1 MDLSKRNRK
10 VAISRW
16 KKVIDKEKK
25 EIFSDKKTIILK
37 ASLCGF
43 LAGDGSVQA
52 RNLGSRIK
60 YQIDFFPDD
69 KIMLDRYMVDI
80 KEVYNKVPNIKTKGK
95 MFTVR
100 ISSKTIGEDLLKEA
114 RFGLKT
120 WEVPANLVSN
130 IKAKK
135 SWLKAFFSAEGYVN
149 QKSIKIQTVNKEG
162 MLQVSKLLTDFSIN
176 HKFYNYLPKN
186 KLHSKVYIIMI
197 FRKEERKRFYDK
209 IGFWHSKK
217 MEILKRSISN

>member
-1 MDLSKRNRK
+1 MDRSEWNKK

-16 KKVIDKEKK
+16 KRVMLKEREKIVHDKV
-25 EIFSDKKTIILK
+25 SK
-37 ASLCGF
+37 AAIYGF

-52 RNLGSRIK
+52 RNMGSYIK

-69 KIMLDRYMVDI
+69 SIMLKTYMGYI
-80 KEVYNKVPNIKTKGK
+80 KRVYKKIPTIGRRNN

-100 ISSKTIGEDLLKEA
+100 ISSKTIGEDILKEA

-120 WEVPANLVSN
+120 WEVPANLLSN
-130 IKAKK
+130 IESKKA
-135 SWLKAFFSAEGYVN
+135 WLKAFFSAEGYVN
-149 QKSIKIQTVNKEG
+149 NRVIKIQTVNERG
-162 MLQVSKLLTDFSIN
+162 MMQVSTLLNEFSIK
-176 HKFYNYLPKN
+176 HGFYHYKPKN
-186 KLHSKVYIIMI
+186 KNHSETHIIMI
-197 FRKEERKRFYDK
+197 SNKEEMRKFYYK

>member
-16 KKVIDKEKK
+16 KKVIDKEKR
-25 EIFSDKKTIILK
+25 EISSDKKTTILK
-37 ASLCGF
+37 ASICGF

-52 RNLGSRIK
+52 RDMGNYIK

-69 KIMLDRYMVDI
+69 EIMLERYMNDI
-80 KEVYNKVPNIKTKGK
+80 KEVYDKTPSIKKRGK
-95 MFTVR
+95 MFIVR
-100 ISSKTIGEDLLKEA
+100 ISSKTIGEDILQETK
-114 RFGLKT
+114 FGLKT
-120 WEVPANLVSN
+120 WKVPNKLFIYAE
-130 IKAKK
+130 AKK

-162 MLQVSKLLTDFSIN
+162 MLQVSRLLAHFSIN
-176 HKFYNYLPKN
+176 HKFYSYLPKN
-186 KLHSKVYIIMI
+186 KLHSKVYIIII